1 MGWSGMVVG
10 VWEMGRK
17 SVELQHVEAIIDCQ
31 TDVHCF
37 CWSSVGLRALT
48 ARWPDD
54 AANGY

>member
-1 MGWSGMVVG
+1 MVVG